1 MGRTGNRHL
10 HYLVESI
17 SVNVGGSRQNG
28 KVSSLPRSVESVG
41 GVIVLGAQ
49 ENCVQG
55 EGRQEFNVP
64 LYSLTASPVKS
75 GRRGC
80 LSGGEREREDKAE
93 SNLGGGKLNS
103 GEPDTLKGVSPVRRR
118 GCRDVPGL
126 KYTER
131 PHGDSIPISTISEVT
146 RYVPIL
152 PWQAP
157 TADPD

>member
-1 MGRTGNRHL
+1 M
-10 HYLVESI
+10 
-17 SVNVGGSRQNG
+17 NVGGSRQKV
-28 KVSSLPRSVESVG
+28 KVSSRPRSVESVG

-49 ENCVQG
+49 ENCVGG

-64 LYSLTASPVKS
+64 LYQLTASPVKS
-75 GRRGC
+75 GRPCG
-80 LSGGEREREDKAE
+80 LSGGERDRADTSE
-93 SNLGGGKLNS
+93 SNLEGGKLNS

-118 GCRDVPGL
+118 GCRNVPGL

-152 PWQAP
+152 LR
-157 TADPD
+157 